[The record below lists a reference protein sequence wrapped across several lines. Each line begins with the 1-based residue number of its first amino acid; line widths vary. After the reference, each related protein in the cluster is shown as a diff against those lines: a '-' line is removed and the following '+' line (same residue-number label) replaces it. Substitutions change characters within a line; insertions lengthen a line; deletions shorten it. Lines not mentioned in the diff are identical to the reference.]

1 MKIKKLCQNWPP
13 SVGTSARTPG
23 MIKTDL
29 DDTIISAFRYP
40 DIKLHIILSLKKAD
54 GTAYEVILVLPAEL
68 LDTAIVV
75 INGEMPLTLREV
87 GEIDI

>member
-1 MKIKKLCQNWPP
+1 MKIREICANWPP
-13 SVGTSARTPG
+13 SVGTSARRPG
-23 MIKTDL
+23 LIRADL
-29 DDTIISAFRYP
+29 DDTVTTAFRYP
-40 DIKLHIILSLKKAD
+40 DIKLHIILDLEKAD
-54 GTAYEVILVLPAEL
+54 GAEYEVILVLPTEL

>member
-13 SVGTSARTPG
+13 SVGTSARRPG

-29 DDTIISAFRYP
+29 DDTITSAFRYP

-75 INGEMPLTLREV
+75 INGETPLTLREV